1 MTTPFGEGGLGDGRL
16 PLGGSA
22 HVPAPGTRWD
32 AMLVRRA
39 AVVAALAL
47 APIGAVATTSSA
59 VATAQAAAPAVA
71 HEAVAVGNA
80 LLASDALV
88 ASVKK
93 ASKKKVKKKSKKKA
107 TNKKTVTNKKKAS
120 GPNESAVSP
129 STVESQVVA
138 LTNQQRAAHGCGAL
152 RVDGRLVAAARAHST
167 DMVTH
172 NFFSHTGSDGSTFVT
187 RAARAGYANASAE
200 NIAWGWRTAQIVVDQ
215 WMNSPGHRANILN
228 CANVAV
234 GVGLVTKADGTP
246 YWTQDFGRV

>member
-1 MTTPFGEGGLGDGRL
+1 
-16 PLGGSA
+16 
-22 HVPAPGTRWD
+22 
-32 AMLVRRA
+32 MLVRRA

-59 VATAQAAAPAVA
+59 VATVQASAPAFA
-71 HEAVAVGNA
+71 AVSNA
-80 LLASDALV
+80 LTASDALV

-93 ASKKKVKKKSKKKA
+93 ASKKKAKKKKSKKKA
-107 TNKKTVTNKKKAS
+107 S
-120 GPNESAVSP
+120 GPVASATAL
-129 STVESQVVA
+129 STVESQVVV
-138 LTNQQRAAHGCGAL
+138 LTNQQRTAHGCKAL
-152 RVDGRLVAAARAHST
+152 RVDSRLVAAARAHST

-187 RAARAGYANASAE
+187 RAARAGYAYASAE